1 MNTGQ
6 VVWTWGIRNRIASD
20 KQFADFIA
28 VSFKRY
34 LTHDWGDISKEDK
47 ALNDKALIEGKRIL
61 ASYSYG
67 IDKVWIITEAD
78 RSSTCFLFPEEY

>member
-6 VVWTWGIRNRIASD
+6 IVWTWGIRNRIISD

-28 VSFKRY
+28 VSFRRY
-34 LTHDWGDISKEDK
+34 LKQDWGDISEEDK
-47 ALNDKALIEGKRIL
+47 TLNDKALAEGTRIL
-61 ASYSYG
+61 ASYNYG
-67 IDKVWIITEAD
+67 IDKVWIITEAG